1 LKEETDNKKTESAV
15 RVRMKARGKKERRM
29 RNMKERFRL
38 MTTFEGDEMRE
49 EDDADD
55 ETLRRYT
62 DKIGTEE

>member
-15 RVRMKARGKKERRM
+15 RVRMKGRGKKERRRM

-38 MTTFEGDEMRE
+38 MTTFEGDKMRE

-55 ETLRRYT
+55 ETKKTRL
-62 DKIGTEE
+62 